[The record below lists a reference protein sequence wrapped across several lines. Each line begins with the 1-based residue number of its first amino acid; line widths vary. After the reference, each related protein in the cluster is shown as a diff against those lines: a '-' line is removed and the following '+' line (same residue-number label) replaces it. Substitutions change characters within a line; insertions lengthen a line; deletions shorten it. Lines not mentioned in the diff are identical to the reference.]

1 MTQFEK
7 PPEINADG
15 KPRSA
20 ISGTVFYIVF
30 WEPTEKSGDRHA
42 VHPDHIKSVKAL
54 EKDGRLLQAGP
65 FLGEDGKP
73 DGRGMF
79 ILRAGSA
86 EEAHAIAQADP
97 YYIHGYRTYRLQAWR
112 RSEGSFTL
120 RVNIAEG
127 SVSLD

>member
-1 MTQFEK
+1 MAGFEK
-7 PPEINADG
+7 PPEVNADG

-20 ISGTVFYIVF
+20 ISGSVFYIIF
-30 WEPTEKSGDRHA
+30 WEPTEKSGDRHL
-42 VHPDHIKSVKAL
+42 VHPAHIASVKAL

-79 ILRAGSA
+79 ILRVNSMAQ
-86 EEAHAIAQADP
+86 AHEIAQADP
-97 YYIHGYRTYRLQAWR
+97 YYIHGFRTYRLQPWR
-112 RSEGSFTL
+112 RSEGSISL

-127 SVSLD
+127 TVTLD